1 MAQIIH
7 HKMKTFTIQYA
18 LPSGGYVVF
27 SPNNLFSL
35 ELICF
40 ESARTLAVLLAN
52 HGIISNK
59 FRIQDSTGE
68 IVYHS

>member
-1 MAQIIH
+1 
-7 HKMKTFTIQYA
+7 MKTYVIQYA
-18 LPSGGYVVF
+18 IPSGGYIPF
-27 SPNNLFSL
+27 SPNNLFPL

-40 ESARTLAVLLAN
+40 ESARTLAVLLVN
-52 HGIISNK
+52 HGIISIN